1 MSSKVLKYPDVR
13 LFQLSGIIRD
23 FKSTQLQDLINDLNN
38 SVDTLKY
45 SKVLC
50 AIQIGVPLRV
60 MVYKTY
66 DNKKITMINPS
77 VFSHNGSIATKER
90 CDTFDNLE
98 IEVRRFETI
107 KIMYQDINSEQCF
120 LEVSGEDAIYLQR
133 VINMMFGELL
143 VDRLDKQGKKL
154 YESTNSYE
162 QLDLCPTN
170 TNRDKLLGVV
180 KFLVIFQLL
189 TLLAKNIFDLFEKI
203 SQFNLHI
210 TVLSFVM
217 LFTYALYTKYE
228 TTKYKSCT
236 SCQGANMIGNFIGY
250 GAILLILSILN
261 AL

>member
-1 MSSKVLKYPDVR
+1 MKSKILKYPDVR
-13 LFQLSGIIRD
+13 LFQLSGIVMD
-23 FKSTQLQDLINDLNN
+23 FKSTQLQELIDNLSD
-38 SVDTLKY
+38 SVDILKY

-50 AIQIGVPLRV
+50 ALQLGVALRV

-77 VFSHNGSIATKER
+77 VFSHIGTIVTKER

-98 IEVRRFETI
+98 VEVKRFETI
-107 KIMYQDINSEQCF
+107 KIMYQDINLDQCF
-120 LEVSGEDAIYLQR
+120 LEISGEDAIFLQR

-143 VDRLDKQGKKL
+143 VDKLDKNGKKL

-162 QLDLCPTN
+162 ELDLCPTN
-170 TNRDKLLGVV
+170 TNRGKLLDVV
-180 KFLVIFQLL
+180 KFLIIFQLV
-189 TLLAKNIFDLFEKI
+189 TLLAKNIFGLFEKI

-210 TVLSFVM
+210 TIVGFVM
-217 LFTYALYTKYE
+217 LFIYALYTKYE

-250 GAILLILSILN
+250 GATLVILSIFN